1 MNIVALY
8 GSPRKKGNSAALASR
23 FLEKA
28 EELGAGTRSFY
39 LNTLNIKGCQACMGC
54 KTKKDH
60 CIVKD
65 DLADVLEAVR
75 ETDVLVLATP
85 IYFGDVSAQ
94 LKMFIDRTYSYLVP
108 DFLNSPEPS
117 RLKPGKRLVFIQTQ
131 AQPNP
136 DLFNDIY
143 PKYEL
148 FLNLM
153 GFKENILI
161 RACGVSEAGETT
173 NSQEFMAQAEAAAV
187 KVMKV

>member
-39 LNTLNIKGCQACMGC
+39 LNTMNIKGCQACMGC

-65 DLADVLEAVR
+65 DLTDVLEAVR

-94 LKMFIDRTYSYLVP
+94 LKMFIDRTYSYFVP
-108 DFLNSPEPS
+108 DFLTSLEPS

-131 AQPNP
+131 GQPSP

-143 PKYEL
+143 PKYEF
-148 FLNLM
+148 FLNMM
-153 GFKENILI
+153 GFKENTLI
-161 RACGVSEAGETT
+161 RACGVSGAGETT
-173 NSQEFMAQAEAAAV
+173 NSPELMSQAEAAAV
-187 KVMKV
+187 KVMKG

>member
-8 GSPRKKGNSAALASR
+8 GSPRKKGNSASLASR

-39 LNTLNIKGCQACMGC
+39 LNTMNIKGCQACMGC

-117 RLKPGKRLVFIQTQ
+117 RLKPGKDWCSSRPRHSPTPTCSTTFT
-131 AQPNP
+131 PN
-136 DLFNDIY
+136 
-143 PKYEL
+143 
-148 FLNLM
+148 
-153 GFKENILI
+153 
-161 RACGVSEAGETT
+161 T
-173 NSQEFMAQAEAAAV
+173 NFF
-187 KVMKV
+187 